1 MNQQIIPNIEIGHS
15 AIEQYDFKSPKKLEF
30 IKHLENTTF
39 KLSTEQGNFLLRVY
53 CGLHNTVKDIESEA
67 KIIEYLS
74 NCDNYQYQKP
84 IRNRYHK
91 FVSIVEASGISKQV
105 SILSWIDSAT
115 LINQAY
121 DLSLFK
127 EIGKLIA
134 HIHDQLAIW
143 RKPND
148 FHRPMLD
155 AEGLI
160 GNNGALGYANLGY
173 RYFDRETVS
182 LFELVSQRLIDFQAV
197 ITKEK
202 NFGLIHGDLHLNNII
217 YHQNTLVPIDFDDS
231 GWGYYIYDLAVILA
245 NHWGMTE
252 YSEIKTNLFQGYRTI
267 KEISVDIENKILLFI
282 AARYIF
288 IALYLAGKSQTE
300 STFKQAA
307 LERIPLYIE
316 KLKDIITY
324 V

>member
-1 MNQQIIPNIEIGHS
+1 MNQQIIPNIEIAYN
-15 AIEQYDFKSPKKLEF
+15 AIQQYDFKSTKLEL

-39 KLSTEQGNFLLRVY
+39 KLLTEQGNFLLRVY
-53 CGLHNTVKDIESEA
+53 CGLHNTVQAIESEA

-84 IRNRYHK
+84 IPNRYHK
-91 FVSIVEASGISKQV
+91 FVSIVEAVGISKFV
-105 SILSWIDSAT
+105 SILSWIDSPT
-115 LINQAY
+115 LINRV
-121 DLSLFK
+121 DNLSLFN

-134 HIHDQLAIW
+134 HIHDELYDWQQPA
-143 RKPND
+143 N

-155 AEGLI
+155 ADALI
-160 GNNGALGYANLGY
+160 GNKGALGYANLGY
-173 RYFDRETVS
+173 KYFDRETVN
-182 LFELVSQRLIDFQAV
+182 LFELVYQRLIDFQAV

-245 NHWGMTE
+245 THWGMTE

-267 KEISVDIENKILLFI
+267 KEISVDMENQISLFI
-282 AARYIF
+282 AARYVF

-300 STFKQAA
+300 STFKQTA

-316 KLKDIITY
+316 KVKDIITY